1 MDFFKYYNGEVRA
14 PILTV
19 YVGGNHEAVNYQ
31 NELHYGG
38 WVAPNI
44 YFMGS
49 SNVIRYK
56 GLTIGGLSGIYKEM
70 DFDRGYTERVPF
82 DRSRMDSGYVTS
94 FHYRRLEIFKLL
106 SYPSKVDVM
115 VTHDWPSRIYQYGDT
130 AQLLRRKP
138 HFQSFSCV
146 HLTCRDEVNDMC
158 LGSSPLMSVLDEL
171 KVSFSLPHDKQ
182 PAYWFSAHLHV
193 KFAAIYP
200 HFHSKSPVHPQSAE
214 TDPENET
221 AYSHGHPPAAA
232 DGTTRFLALDKCVRG
247 RDYMQVVSLEVDS
260 SCLEDN
266 KVGVLGEFHVAVLR
280 C

>member
-1 MDFFKYYNGEVRA
+1 MRA
-14 PILTV
+14 PILTI

-146 HLTCRDEVNDMC
+146 HLTSRDEVNDMC

-200 HFHSKSPVHPQSAE
+200 HFHSKSPA
-214 TDPENET
+214 
-221 AYSHGHPPAAA
+221 PPRRIQKMKQH
-232 DGTTRFLALDKCVRG
+232 TRMATLLLRPMEPRVFWLWTSVFAVAIICK
-247 RDYMQVVSLEVDS
+247 
-260 SCLEDN
+260 SCRW
-266 KVGVLGEFHVAVLR
+266 KWILR
-280 C
+280 VWRITRWACWGSFM

>member
-1 MDFFKYYNGEVRA
+1 MRA
-14 PILTV
+14 PILTI

-171 KVSFSLPHDKQ
+171 KVSFSLSHDKQ

-200 HFHSKSPVHPQSAE
+200 HFHSKSPAHPQSAE
-214 TDPENET
+214 TEPENET

-232 DGTTRFLALDKCVRG
+232 DGTTRFLARDKCVRG